1 MRLAPR
7 SRTVR
12 SLTAAAIA
20 SALLIAAPAGAA
32 QAQSV
37 SAATESPASET
48 TLRIATSGFVD
59 TFNPFISIYLTPTNI
74 IRYVYESLVQNDA
87 EDGSP
92 TKGLADSWEATDG
105 GQTWTF
111 TLQDDLVWSEDRK
124 SVV

>member
-1 MRLAPR
+1 M
-7 SRTVR
+7 
-12 SLTAAAIA
+12 
-20 SALLIAAPAGAA
+20 
-32 QAQSV
+32 

-92 TKGLADSWEATDG
+92 TKGPRRLLG
-105 GQTWTF
+105 GQRRRP
-111 TLQDDLVWSEDRK
+111 DLDLHPAGRSHLVGRRADHLGPM
-124 SVV
+124 